1 MYVPD
6 SNTVEFTAHTNNRG
20 KNRLEVRTLTEE
32 PSSVP
37 LSYMQSAAGLSD
49 AQWGTTLGNMG
60 TDKVTRHHT
69 APVSVATCEAVV
81 NLLLPNRGVVS
92 RREE

>member
-49 AQWGTTLGNMG
+49 AQ
-60 TDKVTRHHT
+60 
-69 APVSVATCEAVV
+69 
-81 NLLLPNRGVVS
+81 
-92 RREE
+92 